1 MAIEL
6 KDHLFNSGA
15 ALVLHGKRNLEDA
28 DFAALSGFSEDEKAA
43 ITSVVVSDT
52 AITGECFRY
61 LACLPNLKA
70 LYANKTQI
78 GDDAPLECLPTSIE
92 TINLDDTR
100 VGDVAISKLRAAPN
114 LRSVR
119 LRNTNITSRG
129 VDILA
134 SMSHLRDCH
143 VDGAEV
149 SEHTRQRLNNAM
161 VLGAVTFAGV
171 VVFGVQKILYELSRL
186 GTPCRN
192 ARRLWL
198 TRPDLAIRF
207 RPSSRLG

>member
-1 MAIEL
+1 MAIQL
-6 KDHLFNSGA
+6 TDYLFNSGA
-15 ALVLHGKRNLEDA
+15 ALVLHGKRQLTDA
-28 DFAALSGFSEDEKAA
+28 DVAVLRELSDDERAA
-43 ITSVVVSDT
+43 ITSVVVSGT

-92 TINLDDTR
+92 TINLDNTR

-143 VDGAEV
+143 VDGADV
-149 SEHTRQRLNNAM
+149 SEHCRQRLTNAM
-161 VLGAVTFAGV
+161 VLSAVTFAGL
-171 VVFGVQKILYELSRL
+171 VVFGMRRILYELSRL

-192 ARRLWL
+192 ARRSWL

-207 RPSSRLG
+207 RSSSRLG

>member
-1 MAIEL
+1 
-6 KDHLFNSGA
+6 
-15 ALVLHGKRNLEDA
+15 
-28 DFAALSGFSEDEKAA
+28 
-43 ITSVVVSDT
+43 VVVSDT

-198 TRPDLAIRF
+198 TRPDLPIRF
-207 RPSSRLG
+207 RLPSRSG